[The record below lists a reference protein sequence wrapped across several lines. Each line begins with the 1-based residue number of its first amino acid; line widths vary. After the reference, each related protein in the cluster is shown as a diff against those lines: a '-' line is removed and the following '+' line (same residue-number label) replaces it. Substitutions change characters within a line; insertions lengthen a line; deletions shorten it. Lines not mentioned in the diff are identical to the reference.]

1 MTPQTTKVLV
11 CQSLPAGERQ
21 AAVLAAFDALSVA
34 ESMTLESDHLQTP
47 VLALLQ
53 RERPGRFEWSPQL
66 LGPPVW
72 RTEITRR
79 AAVAPAREVAE
90 ALSWDHDRLHDLER
104 AARAA
109 RERGDFAAAAASFTD
124 FANGL
129 RRHIGFEDDL
139 LFPEFERRSG
149 IGPEAG
155 PTTVLRAEHREIEAL
170 LSELEATVGRPDAAV
185 EVRWR
190 QLERVLEDH
199 NVKEEA
205 VLYPGTDQ
213 LLSEAERDQLVRR
226 IQAYPAKLGGA
237 EA

>member
-1 MTPQTTKVLV
+1 MTPQEPKNLV
-11 CQSLPAGERQ
+11 CQSFPANERQ
-21 AAVLAAFDALSVA
+21 AAVLAAFDGLAVA
-34 ESMTLESDHLQTP
+34 ESLVLESDHVQTP

-53 RERPGRFEWSPQL
+53 RERPGRFEWSPRV
-66 LGPPVW
+66 LGPPAW

-79 AAVAPAREVAE
+79 AAATPVREVAE
-90 ALSWDHDRLHDLER
+90 ALSWDHDRLHDLDR
-104 AARAA
+104 AARVA
-109 RERGDFAAAAASFTD
+109 RERGDFATAAASFSH

-155 PTTVLRAEHREIEAL
+155 PTAVLRAEHREIEAL
-170 LSELEATVGRPDAAV
+170 LAELEASVGDPEAAV

-190 QLERVLEDH
+190 QLDRVLEAH
-199 NVKEEA
+199 NVKEES

-213 LLSEAERDQLVRR
+213 MLDEAERDLLVRR
-226 IQAYPAKLGGA
+226 MQAYPGQLGA
-237 EA
+237 ARA